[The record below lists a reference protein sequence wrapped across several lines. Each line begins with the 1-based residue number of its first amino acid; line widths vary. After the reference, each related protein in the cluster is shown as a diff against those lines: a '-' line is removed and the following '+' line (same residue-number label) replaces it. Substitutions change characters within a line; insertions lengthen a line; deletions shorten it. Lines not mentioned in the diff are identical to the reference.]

1 MGLNIKA
8 LRDFIDK
15 IHNGNYKD
23 FARAIN
29 INSITVWRI
38 LNKKSNAGE
47 KFLTSLMLYCK
58 KHGYSY
64 EYFFEESIA

>member
-8 LRDFIDK
+8 LKDFIDK
-15 IHNGNYKD
+15 NFNGNYKD
-23 FARAIN
+23 FAKAIN

-38 LNKKSNAGE
+38 LNRKSKAGE
-47 KFLTSLMLYCK
+47 KFLTNLMLYCK
-58 KHGYSY
+58 KYGYSY